1 MNQKQHSL
9 MQVLQKISIFKGL
22 ELDHIQRLLKVGT
35 SQRYSIGETIYS
47 IGDESTDML
56 VLLQGRLVVTSAAG
70 DVLGEIKPGMP
81 TGEMGV
87 LTNQPRSAN
96 IASVENSV
104 VVMIGRDALVSVLAS
119 NQTLHIIILK
129 NVVEILSERLLA
141 ANEQNDALQHQ
152 LTQLETDGDDD
163 YTPSVINDGQA
174 DDYDEYPG
182 DEE

>member
-1 MNQKQHSL
+1 M
-9 MQVLQKISIFKGL
+9 
-22 ELDHIQRLLKVGT
+22 
-35 SQRYSIGETIYS
+35 
-47 IGDESTDML
+47 
-56 VLLQGRLVVTSAAG
+56 
-70 DVLGEIKPGMP
+70 
-81 TGEMGV
+81 
-87 LTNQPRSAN
+87 
-96 IASVENSV
+96 
-104 VVMIGRDALVSVLAS
+104 SVLAS

>member
-22 ELDHIQRLLKVGT
+22 ELGHIQRLLKVGT
-35 SQRYSIGETIYS
+35 SQRYGIGETIYS
-47 IGDESTDML
+47 IGEESTDML
-56 VLLQGRLVVTSAAG
+56 VLLQGRLV
-70 DVLGEIKPGMP
+70 
-81 TGEMGV
+81 
-87 LTNQPRSAN
+87 
-96 IASVENSV
+96 
-104 VVMIGRDALVSVLAS
+104 SVLAS
-119 NQTLHIIILK
+119 NQMLHIIILK

-163 YTPSVINDGQA
+163 YTPSVTNDGQA
-174 DDYDEYPG
+174 DEYDEYPG

>member
-22 ELDHIQRLLKVGT
+22 ELGHILRLLKVGT
-35 SQRYSIGETIYS
+35 SQRYGIGETIYR
-47 IGDESTDML
+47 IGAESTDML
-56 VLLQGRLVVTSAAG
+56 VLLQGLLVVTSAAG

-81 TGEMGV
+81 TG
-87 LTNQPRSAN
+87 
-96 IASVENSV
+96 
-104 VVMIGRDALVSVLAS
+104 
-119 NQTLHIIILK
+119 
-129 NVVEILSERLLA
+129 EILSERLLA

-163 YTPSVINDGQA
+163 YTPSVTNDGQA
-174 DDYDEYPG
+174 DEYDEYPG